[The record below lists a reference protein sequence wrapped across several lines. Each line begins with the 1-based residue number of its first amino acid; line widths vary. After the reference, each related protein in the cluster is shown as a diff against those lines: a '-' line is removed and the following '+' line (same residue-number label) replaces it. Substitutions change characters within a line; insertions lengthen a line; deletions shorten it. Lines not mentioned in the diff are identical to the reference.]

1 MGWLRDSATS
11 LLAKIKTVDGSGSG
25 LDADLLDGHDS
36 SYFASSGSAIT
47 SLTGDVTATGPGAAA
62 ATIAAGAV
70 TEAKQTLSDVTT
82 GNVSTTKHGYAPKG
96 DGSVNKFLNANG
108 AYSQPT
114 DVTGNAATA
123 TKLATARAINGT
135 GFDGTADVTVTA
147 AAGTLTGSTLASGV
161 TASSL
166 TSFGANPALG
176 TPASG
181 VLTNCTGIPTAGLLD
196 GAVTLAKQADMA
208 TSSVVY
214 RKTPGSGAPEVNTL
228 ATLKT
233 DLGLTGTNSGDQ
245 TITLTSDVTGS
256 GTGSFATTIANNAVS
271 DAKFRQSGALAVVG
285 RSANSTGNTAD
296 IQATAASGA
305 VLRESGSTIGFGTV
319 ATAGLANNAVTYAK
333 IQQVTNNKVL
343 GNTSG
348 STANVSELST
358 TGSGSV
364 VLATSPTL
372 VTPVLGTP
380 TSGTLTNCTGLPVGG
395 GGTGASDAATARTNL
410 GLAIGTNVQAYNANL
425 AALAGLSGAADTLPI
440 FSGSGTMTTL
450 TGKAGTWTA
459 TLTNTANISSSTWTR
474 GRYIRIGNVVHCAIS
489 VSVTPTANT
498 TLTTLDFTLPV
509 ASTLANA
516 SDLCGAAAI
525 SINSTMVLA
534 RFTAETTGHIARCQF
549 YSNTTG
555 AHVVIGTFSYDVI

>member
-1 MGWLRDSATS
+1 MIFNELSVPAVFTKASHGLYLGEQVKFYTTGSLPTGLTVGTTYYAIPINTNTFNVATS
-11 LLAKIKTVDGSGSG
+11 YAN
-25 LDADLLDGHDS
+25 
-36 SYFASSGSAIT
+36 
-47 SLTGDVTATGPGAAA
+47 
-62 ATIAAGAV
+62 AV
-70 TEAKQTLSDVTT
+70 
-82 GNVSTTKHGYAPKG
+82 
-96 DGSVNKFLNANG
+96 
-108 AYSQPT
+108 
-114 DVTGNAATA
+114 
-123 TKLATARAINGT
+123 
-135 GFDGTADVTVTA
+135 
-147 AAGTLTGSTLASGV
+147 AGTDYVAPGG
-161 TASSL
+161 
-166 TSFGANPALG
+166 ALG
-176 TPASG
+176 TPSSG
-181 VLTNCTGIPTAGLLD
+181 TLTSCTGLPISTGVSGLGSNVATFLATPSSANLAS
-196 GAVTLAKQADMA
+196 AVTDE
-208 TSSVVY
+208 T
-214 RKTPGSGAPEVNTL
+214 GSGALV
-228 ATLKT
+228 
-233 DLGLTGTNSGDQ
+233 
-245 TITLTSDVTGS
+245 
-256 GTGSFATTIANNAVS
+256 F
-271 DAKFRQSGALAVVG
+271 
-285 RSANSTGNTAD
+285 
-296 IQATAASGA
+296 
-305 VLRESGSTIGFGTV
+305 
-319 ATAGLANNAVTYAK
+319 
-333 IQQVTNNKVL
+333 
-343 GNTSG
+343 
-348 STANVSELST
+348 
-358 TGSGSV
+358 
-364 VLATSPTL
+364 ATSPTL
-372 VTPVLGTP
+372 VTPILGTP